1 MIFLKSANF
10 AVLENTYNII
20 TTFWKKIPEKLPFAF
35 EGLLVKKYRREL
47 DKIDQHY
54 ILETA
59 YMRNIG
65 KPR

>member
-35 EGLLVKKYRREL
+35 ERLLVKKYRREL

-54 ILETA
+54 ILESA
-59 YMRNIG
+59 HIRNIG